1 MTPTNLP
8 ALREAVARRTAGELT
23 ADWHEQGVQILAG
36 TVCIAI
42 VDEPYNADAI
52 VAGMNALPALLDEV
66 EALRASQHT
75 WPDSAQVKALKAEVD
90 AERIENTHLREAFVT
105 MERAAN
111 ERELEAEWLR
121 VALTDLCDAIP
132 DDIVKADPPLGCW
145 VKAARSALEDHD

>member
-1 MTPTNLP
+1 MTDLP
-8 ALREAVARRTAGELT
+8 ALREALAKIAPCPKCSGAGFLITNSSHAEHDAGCDGSCKYCPVEVPDQDVGPCDCELT
-23 ADWHEQGVQILAG
+23 QASITEDDHWRL
-36 TVCIAI
+36 VCS
-42 VDEPYNADAI
+42 
-52 VAGMNALPALLDEV
+52 LRALLDEL
-66 EALRASQHT
+66 E
-75 WPDSAQVKALKAEVD
+75 